1 MNHTRKPKIP
11 SFTAQPLNDDE
22 LGLIAAY
29 RALPLDLRPKVKM
42 VVAELAKTAKKI
54 ARLEA
59 NPVRPPHQPQA
70 AE

>member
-29 RALPLDLRPKVKM
+29 RALLLDLRPKV
-42 VVAELAKTAKKI
+42 
-54 ARLEA
+54 R
-59 NPVRPPHQPQA
+59 VRPHQPQA